1 MGTVANHSVAII
13 DPLDGTNLVALT
25 LQRLA
30 ELDRLRDFAF
40 VQLNRLNEATLAV
53 PNDQLLV
60 TMCGPKGSMAEFDRF
75 SRAVRQITVL
85 EFELRGLFWAPDR
98 NSPRKPRLVKSDRPG
113 FVPPVN
119 LPDPF
124 TGFDMDNP
132 FDIRPDY
139 RNGPLDEVVAGIRK
153 TLGAEAPA
161 DDPFAPPPEKLVQ
174 PAEPAPAKTP
184 PKGPEYYM
192 RARPAEPAPKPA
204 PAYVEHAQNDPAMKA
219 ALLAIRNLD
228 NKGFRQPSKAKIK
241 KHRMSRGPPK

>member
-1 MGTVANHSVAII
+1 MGTFANNSNAAII

-30 ELDRLRDFAF
+30 ELERLREFAF
-40 VQLNRLNEATLAV
+40 VQLHRVNETTLALST
-53 PNDQLLV
+53 DQLVMRVL
-60 TMCGPKGSMAEFDRF
+60 GPKGTMAEFDRF

-98 NSPRKPRLVKSDRPG
+98 DSPRKPRLVKSDRPG

-124 TGFDMDNP
+124 AGFDMDNP

-139 RNGPLDEVVAGIRK
+139 RIGPLDEVVAGIRK

-161 DDPFAPPPEKLVQ
+161 DDPFAPL
-174 PAEPAPAKTP
+174 AERKPVRQAPDPVKPAPVP

-192 RARPAEPAPKPA
+192 RARPAEPEPKPA
-204 PAYVEHAQNDPAMKA
+204 PAYAEHAQHDPCHE
-219 ALLAIRNLD
+219 
-228 NKGFRQPSKAKIK
+228 GG
-241 KHRMSRGPPK
+241 GPGHPQSGQ

>member
-1 MGTVANHSVAII
+1 MRTFANNDAAVI
-13 DPLDGTNLVALT
+13 DPLDGKDQVALT

-40 VQLNRLNEATLAV
+40 VQLNRINETTLAM
-53 PNDQLLV
+53 PSDQLLV
-60 TMCGPKGSMAEFDRF
+60 RMFGPKGTMAEYDRF

-113 FVPPVN
+113 FVPPKN
-119 LPDPF
+119 LPNPF
-124 TGFDMDNP
+124 IGFDMDNP

-139 RNGPLDEVVAGIRK
+139 RTGPLDEVVAGIRK

-161 DDPFAPPPEKLVQ
+161 NDPFAPPAERQ
-174 PAEPAPAKTP
+174 PAPEPAVKAP

-192 RARPAEPAPKPA
+192 RTRPAEPAPKPA

-219 ALLAIRNLD
+219 ALMAIRNLD
-228 NKGFRQPSKAKIK
+228 NKGFRQPSKAKIRK
-241 KHRMSRGPPK
+241 RQLSRGPPK